1 MNRLRFTS
9 HLSASA
15 AALLAATGLALAGCS
30 SGSSSSPS
38 SSPPSATGTAP
49 AGSPN
54 GSSFTGT
61 PLFPVAVGN
70 TWAYKVTTAGLATG
84 SATDKI
90 IAVVPVTGGDQVT
103 TMHEIQGMGSTSG
116 KETFLFG
123 SDGSITM
130 PLTSLS
136 NGAFKIKSG
145 GIVWPSQ
152 AQIESGRPYTSTIR
166 ATVTVAGQSRNVSTH
181 VTVRGAGP
189 ATVRVPAGT
198 YQATVVVDT
207 LSEKFAGIAVSI
219 RIRTWMVTGIGPVK
233 SQVTANGATASTEE
247 LKYFTKG

>member
-1 MNRLRFTS
+1 MNRLRFTIRP
-9 HLSASA
+9 SASA
-15 AALLAATGLALAGCS
+15 AALLAVTGLALAGCS
-30 SGSSSSPS
+30 SGSSPSAS
-38 SSPPSATGTAP
+38 SSPPSPTGAAP

-54 GSSFTGT
+54 GSAFTGT
-61 PLFPVAVGN
+61 PLFPVTVGN
-70 TWAYKVTTAGLATG
+70 TWVYKVTTAGLTAGT
-84 SATDKI
+84 ATDKI

-103 TMHEIQGMGSTSG
+103 TMHRVQGMGRTSG

-130 PLTSLS
+130 PLTSLG
-136 NGAFKIKSG
+136 NGAFKISSG

-152 AQIESGRPYTSTIR
+152 AQIDSGRPYTSTIR
-166 ATVTVAGQSRNVSTH
+166 ATVTVAGQSSDVSTH

-189 ATVRVPAGT
+189 ATVKVPAGT
-198 YQATVVVDT
+198 YQATVVADT

-219 RIRTWMVTGIGPVK
+219 RIRTWMVRGIGPVK
-233 SQVTANGATASTEE
+233 SQVTANGTTASTEE

>member
-9 HLSASA
+9 RLSASA

-30 SGSSSSPS
+30 SGPSPAAS

-49 AGSPN
+49 AGSPD
-54 GSSFTGT
+54 GGAFTGT
-61 PLFPVAVGN
+61 PLFPVTVGN
-70 TWAYKVTTAGLATG
+70 TWVYKVTTAGLAAGT
-84 SATDKI
+84 ATDKI

-103 TMHEIQGMGSTSG
+103 TMHRIQGMGSTNG

-130 PLTSLS
+130 PLTSLGS
-136 NGAFKIKSG
+136 GAFKISSG
-145 GIVWPSQ
+145 GIVWPGQ
-152 AQIESGRPYTSTIR
+152 AQIDSGHPYTSTIR
-166 ATVTVAGQSRNVSTH
+166 ATVTVAGQSRDVSTH

-189 ATVRVPAGT
+189 ATVKVPAGT

-207 LSEKFAGIAVSI
+207 LSEKFAGVAVSI
-219 RIRTWMVTGIGPVK
+219 RIRTWMVRGIGPVK
-233 SQVTANGATASTEE
+233 SQVTANGTTASTEE

>member
-9 HLSASA
+9 RPSASA
-15 AALLAATGLALAGCS
+15 AVLLAATGLALAGCS
-30 SGSSSSPS
+30 SGPSPS
-38 SSPPSATGTAP
+38 ASPPSATGTAP

-54 GSSFTGT
+54 GSAFTGT
-61 PLFPVAVGN
+61 PLFPVTVGN
-70 TWAYKVTTAGLATG
+70 TWVYKVTTAGLAAGT
-84 SATDKI
+84 ATDKI

-103 TMHEIQGMGSTSG
+103 TMHQVQGMGSTSG

-130 PLTSLS
+130 PLTSPGS
-136 NGAFKIKSG
+136 GAFKISSG

-152 AQIESGRPYTSTIR
+152 AQIDSGRPYTSTIR
-166 ATVTVAGQSRNVSTH
+166 ATVTVAGQSRDVSTH

-189 ATVRVPAGT
+189 ATVKVPAGT

-207 LSEKFAGIAVSI
+207 LSEKFAGVAVSI
-219 RIRTWMVTGIGPVK
+219 RIRTWMVRGIGPVK
-233 SQVTANGATASTEE
+233 SQVTANGTTASTEA